1 MPNRAIEFHDS
12 TFDGVER
19 EGADLSLRFSAAYIH
34 QSEGKPGVDAG
45 SGWVQELRLHISDV
59 SLSGEILD
67 LPVDLWNGSISLDD
81 QRFDNCLPIP
91 FDYQGRVEVNLEQG
105 GKLTVIGTR
114 LKVELLGQPK
124 YVEEFSGSMSA

>member
-12 TFDGVER
+12 TLDGVER
-19 EGADLSLRFSAAYIH
+19 EGADLALRFSAAYIH

-45 SGWVQELRLHISDV
+45 SGWVQAVRLHISDA

-67 LPVDLWNGSISLDD
+67 LPCDLWDGSISLDNE
-81 QRFDNCLPIP
+81 RFDNCVPIP
-91 FDYQGRVEVNLEQG
+91 LDYRGRVEVNLEQD

-114 LKVELLGQPK
+114 LRVELLGQPK
-124 YVEEFSGSMSA
+124 YMEEFPGQ